1 MSQHYL
7 EGLQPDPS
15 LASLIRPRGT
25 PNVVDSDG
33 VPPSRAPA
41 PNPSIFLPYT
51 TEDLAFE
58 EEYEE
63 YLSDL
68 GLSDDYQHTIP
79 ETQGT
84 SAWHRLPEY
93 VSEMTDNISDSES
106 IVSIG
111 DLGDANQNK
120 DDSEAVDENLNN
132 WEVSWS
138 SPVLV
143 EIDADVFA
151 AHESEDDGGAS
162 QISSDGAKT
171 VKLRQWWTSA
181 CYSIWIG
188 RPDCGGRRRGRTGGY
203 PTRAF
208 GAQRR

>member
-15 LASLIRPRGT
+15 LASLIRPLGT
-25 PNVVDSDG
+25 PNVVDSD
-33 VPPSRAPA
+33 VFPPSRSQA

-68 GLSDDYQHTIP
+68 GLSDDYQHAIP
-79 ETQGT
+79 EAQGT

-111 DLGDANQNK
+111 DLGVTNQNK
-120 DDSEAVDENLNN
+120 DDSETVDENLNN
-132 WEVSWS
+132 WEVCR
-138 SPVLV
+138 PCV
-143 EIDADVFA
+143 AFAGTGTDVFT
-151 AHESEDDGGAS
+151 AHEPEDDGGAS
-162 QISSDGAKT
+162 
-171 VKLRQWWTSA
+171 
-181 CYSIWIG
+181 
-188 RPDCGGRRRGRTGGY
+188 
-203 PTRAF
+203 
-208 GAQRR
+208 